1 MCMSACPQTRVS
13 LPAFSCSWRLLTS
26 ARVTSSTEIK
36 GTVLTQTCSNRA
48 DFPPRKKKNKSSEY
62 VLVCNLDVL
71 VCVCVPIYVNFLST
85 NSWWN
90 EGGQI
95 CCCSKLME
103 SCAIW
108 QSYNRLHQLNGWLRC
123 SGKLLQERILLPF
136 LLCESR
142 AAIDSIIYCIFHATG
157 AIRSE
162 V

>member
-48 DFPPRKKKNKSSEY
+48 DFPPRKKKTRALSTCWFVTWMRTS
-62 VLVCNLDVL
+62 
-71 VCVCVPIYVNFLST
+71 VCVPIYVNFLST

-90 EGGQI
+90 EGGQN